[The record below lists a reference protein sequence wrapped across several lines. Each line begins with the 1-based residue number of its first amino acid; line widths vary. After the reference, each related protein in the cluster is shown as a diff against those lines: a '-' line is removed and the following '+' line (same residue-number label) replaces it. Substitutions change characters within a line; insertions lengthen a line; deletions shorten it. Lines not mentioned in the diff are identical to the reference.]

1 MKKPCLTTQEI
12 QQKLEAAGIQ
22 PTVQRIA
29 ICKYVLCEADHPT
42 ADQVKDW
49 ADQNLSTI
57 SQATVYNTLKTL
69 VEGQLIREFRFPHS
83 DKVFYDCTVDDHHHF
98 IDEKTEKIFDIR
110 MEDVEMKFN
119 FPKKFKV
126 NDIKLVLKGNI
137 N

>member
-1 MKKPCLTTQEI
+1 MKKQCLSTQEI
-12 QQKLEAAGIQ
+12 QRKLEDAGIQ

-49 ADQNLSTI
+49 ATQNLTTI

-69 VEGQLIREFRFPHS
+69 VEAQLIREFRFPHS
-83 DKVFYDCTVDDHHHF
+83 EKVFYDCTVDDHFHF
-98 IDEKTEKIFDIR
+98 IDEKTDKIFDIR
-110 MEDVEMKFN
+110 AEDVEMKFN
-119 FPKKFKV
+119 IPKKFKV
-126 NDIKLVLKGNI
+126 TDIKLVLKGTI